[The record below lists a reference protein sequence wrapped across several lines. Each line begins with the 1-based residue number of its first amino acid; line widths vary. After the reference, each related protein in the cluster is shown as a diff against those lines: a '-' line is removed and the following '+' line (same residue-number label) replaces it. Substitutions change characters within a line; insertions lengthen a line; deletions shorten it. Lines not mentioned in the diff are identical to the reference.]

1 MKLLVLQ
8 SPDNQSRE
16 ISLQAGQNVAG
27 RDPGNELHLPS
38 RRVSRKHCSFAV
50 ENNRVIVRDL
60 GSANGVVV
68 EGQRISEAELQ
79 SGQRIQIGDYL
90 LQFISAPPQQDMGI
104 SLDSGSLSGENESAF
119 GEATFGAGAFGE
131 NTGTGNQGNDSPFG
145 AGTFGT
151 QAQEEKPFISE
162 GPEKEVSNPF
172 ALVPETPKEPAAT
185 PNEADNPFGALPDA
199 PMEGFG
205 GQNTSGGFG
214 SNASSFGN
222 APTPTEQ
229 PPKTSPKTKSQDES
243 EQENAFEKLK
253 TSLHRIPWAPK
264 LGALL
269 LGSLLMVM
277 LAPGGGILALLG
289 RAESTMEQMSVEHAV
304 QIVRVSA
311 RENALLIPTE
321 NSGYSLRN
329 TNVNALHQISGVTP
343 IGALVVDLT
352 GNIKAPPDKVGT
364 PQPEG
369 VASLI
374 KTAVGSQS
382 VVREWNGPLLQIF
395 APIRFD
401 SGGPAQIVGGIFL
414 EYDPSEFVSD
424 VGRPTSSALIA
435 FIVIGLIFSLIF
447 FLTWRMTNQPI
458 VAIREEVE
466 LAIVGHQPDVRF
478 ETHWPELGQL
488 VHTINRVLNR
498 AGPGEDNTAQQ
509 QLATLLSLAAWP
521 VILTDGEL
529 RVTAAN
535 PIAARI
541 LGGDSAKA
549 IGQPLSHLVSDPSL
563 GQEMKGLLS
572 QLGGA
577 KGKHGTVSVVMDGI
591 PRKLSIAI
599 ETSTATGKLAYA
611 VVMIA

>member
-68 EGQRISEAELQ
+68 EGKRIREAELQ
-79 SGQRIQIGDYL
+79 AGQRIQIGDYL
-90 LQFISAPPQQDMGI
+90 LQFIPESPQQNMDI
-104 SLDSGSLSGENESAF
+104 SLESGSLSGESNASFGESA
-119 GEATFGAGAFGE
+119 FGAGAFGE
-131 NTGTGNQGNDSPFG
+131 NSGIEDQEGESPFG
-145 AGTFGT
+145 AGAFGT
-151 QAQEEKPFISE
+151 PSQEETPFT
-162 GPEKEVSNPF
+162 PDALEKEVSNPF
-172 ALVPETPKEPAAT
+172 ASTPQTAPKAEST
-185 PNEADNPFGALPDA
+185 PNQTDSPFGALPDA
-199 PMEGFG
+199 PMGGFG
-205 GQNTSGGFG
+205 AQNTSGGFG
-214 SNASSFGN
+214 ANASFGN
-222 APTPTEQ
+222 APAPTKQPRAAAPETPPQ
-229 PPKTSPKTKSQDES
+229 PNED
-243 EQENAFEKLK
+243 NALEKLK
-253 TSLHRIPWAPK
+253 ASLHHIPWAPK

-269 LGSLLMVM
+269 LAALLLVM

-311 RENALLIPTE
+311 RENAILIPE
-321 NSGYSLRN
+321 EGGRYNLRN
-329 TNVNALHQISGVTP
+329 TNVNALQQISGVTP
-343 IGALVVDLT
+343 LGALVVDLT

-374 KTAVGSQS
+374 KAAVGSQS
-382 VVREWNGPLLQIF
+382 VVQEWNGPLLQIF

-401 SGGPAQIVGGIFL
+401 AGGPAQIVGGIFI
-414 EYDPSEFVSD
+414 EYEPSEFVSD

-435 FIVIGLIFSLIF
+435 FVVIGMIFSMIF
-447 FLTWRMTNQPI
+447 AVTWRMTNQPV

-466 LAIVGHQPDVRF
+466 LAIMGHQSAVHF
-478 ETHWPELGQL
+478 ETHWPELEQL
-488 VHTINRVLNR
+488 VHTINRVLRR
-498 AGPGEDNTAQQ
+498 AGPGESNTDQQ

-521 VILTDGEL
+521 VILTDGDL

-535 PIAARI
+535 PVAARI
-541 LGGDSAKA
+541 IGGDSTKA
-549 IGQPLSHLVSDPSL
+549 IGQPLSRLVSDPGL
-563 GQEMKGLLS
+563 GQEMKALLG

-577 KGKHGTVSVVMDGI
+577 KGKHGTVPVVMDGV

-599 ETSTATGKLAYA
+599 ETSAATGKLAYA
-611 VVMIA
+611 VVVIA